1 MNSRIEQLLEFINED
16 SNDIFSRYA
25 LALEYWNLNQL
36 EDAKVSFL
44 EVLAIDKEYLAVYY
58 HLGKTLQALN
68 ELESANEVFNQG
80 IEVAISQG
88 NQKTKAELLTALD
101 ELEDL

>member
-1 MNSRIEQLLEFINED
+1 MNSRIEQLLEFIDED
-16 SNDIFSRYA
+16 SSDIFSRYA

-36 EDAKVSFL
+36 EDAKASFL

-68 ELESANEVFNQG
+68 ELASANEIFNQG
-80 IEVAISQG
+80 IEVAKSQG
-88 NQKTKAELLTALD
+88 NHKTKAELLTAID